1 MRTIQEKYN
10 AVLEGNFSKT
20 QFLKDAKR
28 ELSQFLSPFN
38 GFPDTVSILKSK
50 GIIYEVKKDVAIE
63 YDTPGKKY
71 SDEVL
76 RRGVDYELEAMGLMS
91 QESILEKD
99 FIKAEKKAIK
109 KLDKDPNHYLHL
121 LSGDSKKVDKHDQ
134 MVPVTKKN
142 HVDVFNGL
150 KKADLKEAKVLLKE
164 GKVEDLAKKL
174 NISVDALKAAMEKIK
189 KGEMTATDAAARKAK
204 FSEDTVNEYD
214 QTDSVADYIKNHY
227 TNPDTGESIIDD
239 KTIDDFYRTHPEWEE
254 QADGSEEGMQAV
266 LDNFNEFLSANTDYV
281 DEEVELT
288 DAELARIKAKAE
300 LDRDAKLHGDMK
312 EKKGKDHDGDGDID
326 GDDYMAAKDA
336 AIKKAMGKDVEETKG
351 APDGHY
357 FTKSGNLVK
366 GRLSADA
373 KERGARLSD
382 PKDKQRSK
390 VPPVTQYNE
399 MEEDLDVGHQDD
411 EPDMLKQY
419 AYDIAHYAAK
429 LYKTLHKYDQ
439 MDGEVDFPNWWQSKV
454 ILAKEYISSAQHYL
468 EFEEKQPAIDQM
480 ALEEGRR
487 RKMKGGKVVTENDYE
502 TGGYV
507 ESMGPMLE
515 KAMKQVESVWEEWKA
530 GPATEAA
537 MVPHAKKDLV
547 SYLESRISVGEEV
560 LEGSNE
566 EHREIKEAFK
576 AIISK
581 VLQEEVITEAATG
594 NLAKIASQYS
604 DFEGM
609 QAAVNDLENVVTD
622 IESYYAK
629 TKEKIQK
636 VYDSFKDIKNA
647 EGLAV
652 GAMLGPAIE
661 AAFKKDLIPVK
672 GFTSGLEM
680 PQVKMLETDEIAE
693 EELEEKET
701 VFKPIN
707 EALNQELKQFGPNLK
722 KRLEAIGFKT
732 GIFQGQGMVPVEA
745 QKKIQS
751 NPNLAGIAYKQYP
764 DGYEF
769 MEVSVN
775 KSKFKELEKVAKYF
789 STPEGQYG
797 PDKNAGWVVK
807 NVRNVNPG
815 DIYRS
820 KLGGMNGL
828 ATFTYFR
835 AEEAGSKFATDK
847 IKSRD
852 KIAAEGKK
860 YKYTKKK

>member
-1 MRTIQEKYN
+1 MRTLQEKYN
-10 AVLEGNFSKT
+10 AILEGKYT
-20 QFLKDAKR
+20 KAQFVRSAKM
-28 ELSQFLSPFN
+28 EIPQFVSQYS
-38 GFPDTVSILKSK
+38 GYEDTVSILKRK
-50 GIIYEVKKDVAIE
+50 GMLVEAKKDSTIE
-63 YDTPGKKY
+63 YDIPGRKY
-71 SDEVL
+71 SEEAL
-76 RRGVDYELEAMGLMS
+76 RRGVDYELEGMGIMS

-99 FIKAEKKAIK
+99 YLKAEKKALK
-109 KLDKDPNHYLHL
+109 NLSKDPNHYLHL
-121 LSGDSKKVDKHDQ
+121 LSGDSKKVNKHDQ
-134 MVPVTKKN
+134 LIPVKKN
-142 HVDVFNGL
+142 NHIDKINGL
-150 KKADLKEAKVLLKE
+150 KKAELREAKGLLKE

-174 NISVDALKAAMEKIK
+174 NISVEALKAAMEKIK
-189 KGEMTATDAAARKAK
+189 KGEERATDAAAKKAK

-214 QTDSVADYIKNHY
+214 QTDAVADYIKDYYKNPY
-227 TNPDTGESIIDD
+227 TGKSIIDD

-266 LDNFNEFLSANTDYV
+266 LDNFQEFLLANYEMPGDYV
-281 DEEVELT
+281 D
-288 DAELARIKAKAE
+288 
-300 LDRDAKLHGDMK
+300 

-326 GDDYMAAKDA
+326 GDDYMAAKDK

-366 GRLSADA
+366 GKLTPDA
-373 KERGARLSD
+373 RERGARLSD

-399 MEEDLDVGHQDD
+399 GDLDVGHQDD

-429 LYKTLHKYDQ
+429 LYKSLHKYDQ

-454 ILAKEYISSAQHYL
+454 ILARDYISKAQHYL

-507 ESMGPMLE
+507 ESMAPMLE
-515 KAMKQVESVWEEWKA
+515 KAIRQVEAVWEEWKS

-537 MVPHAKKDLV
+537 MVPYAKKDLV
-547 SYLESRISVGEEV
+547 SYLESRLATEDEI
-560 LEGSNE
+560 LEDTNE
-566 EHREIKEAFK
+566 EHQEIKEAFK

-594 NLAKIASQYS
+594 NLSKMANQYS

-609 QAAVNDLENVVTD
+609 QSAVNDLENIVTD
-622 IESYYAK
+622 VESYYAK

-636 VYDSFKDIKNA
+636 VYDSFKDIKNT
-647 EGLAV
+647 EGLAI
-652 GAMLGPAIE
+652 GPMLGPAIE
-661 AAFKKDLIPVK
+661 TAFRKDLMPVTEK
-672 GFTSGLEM
+672 GFTRGLEM
-680 PQVKMLETDEIAE
+680 PKVKMLETDEIAE

-707 EALNQELKQFGPNLK
+707 EALNQELMQFGPNLM
-722 KRLEAIGFKT
+722 KRLTAAGFKT
-732 GIFQGQGMVPVEA
+732 GLFKGEGMVPVEA
-745 QKKIQS
+745 QKKIQKDPS
-751 NPNLAGIAYKQYP
+751 LAGIAYKQYP

-775 KSKFKELEKVAKYF
+775 SSKADELVKVANYF

-797 PDKNAGWVVK
+797 PDKDAGWVVK

-828 ATFTYFR
+828 ATFTYYR
-835 AEEAGSKFATDK
+835 AEEAGSKFGADK
-847 IKSRD
+847 IKSTD

-860 YKYTKKK
+860 YKYSKRK